1 MPDAASDSNRESAA
15 LPRDYLNR
23 LPVGDDPSP
32 AGPPPG
38 LVGYL
43 LARRHSPDYW
53 AGVEELAR
61 RVDAAKGTPLGS
73 TLAALIKKLH
83 LPIE

>member
-1 MPDAASDSNRESAA
+1 MPAAAPDPNPSAE

-23 LPVGDDPSP
+23 LLVGDHPSHAESP
-32 AGPPPG
+32 SSG

-43 LARRHSPDYW
+43 LARRHRPEYW

-61 RVDAAKGTPLGS
+61 RVDAAKGVPLGS
-73 TLAALIKKLH
+73 TLAALIKKLY
-83 LPIE
+83 LPTE